1 MRVTFGKIGF
11 VGSLLIILGLTFFPQ
26 QTFVSHAQA
35 ADKVSMR
42 LHWKASGMHVP
53 FIVAMDQGYF
63 KAEGIDITVKEGA
76 GSTATVKL
84 MGANKDTFG
93 MAGTN
98 VIVKGVARGMP
109 IIQVAVVEASKR
121 QGVLSK
127 PEAGIQTPKDLIG
140 KTIAGSGAGTS
151 DIFNAFLSANNIPV
165 DKVKYLA
172 AGRARLEAVAAG
184 RADGSLGLGLDDI
197 VRLKGMGIA
206 SPQLLEFGKWGVPD
220 HGDGI
225 ITNLD
230 TVKNNPDLIRRFIRA
245 YIRGVNYTFMDFE
258 RAADITKKHFPMA
271 KKEHLVVQ
279 LTNLKWLFP
288 PPLGYQEP
296 GVIEAVRDMTAKYGG
311 IPEAKDM
318 PLSKFYTN
326 EFLPKN

>member
-11 VGSLLIILGLTFFPQ
+11 VGSLLIILGLMFFPQ
-26 QTFVSHAQA
+26 QAFVSDAQA
-35 ADKVSMR
+35 LDKASMR

-53 FIVAMDQGYF
+53 FIVAMDQGFF
-63 KAEGIDITVKEGA
+63 KDEGIDCIVKEGA

-127 PEAGIQTPKDLIG
+127 PEAGIQSPKDLIG

-151 DIFNAFLSANNIPV
+151 DIFNAFLSANNIPI

-197 VRLKGMGIA
+197 DH
-206 SPQLLEFGKWGVPD
+206 PFG
-220 HGDGI
+220 HGE
-225 ITNLD
+225 
-230 TVKNNPDLIRRFIRA
+230 KQSRP
-245 YIRGVNYTFMDFE
+245 
-258 RAADITKKHFPMA
+258 H
-271 KKEHLVVQ
+271 
-279 LTNLKWLFP
+279 
-288 PPLGYQEP
+288 
-296 GVIEAVRDMTAKYGG
+296 
-311 IPEAKDM
+311 PEIY
-318 PLSKFYTN
+318 PCLH
-326 EFLPKN
+326 